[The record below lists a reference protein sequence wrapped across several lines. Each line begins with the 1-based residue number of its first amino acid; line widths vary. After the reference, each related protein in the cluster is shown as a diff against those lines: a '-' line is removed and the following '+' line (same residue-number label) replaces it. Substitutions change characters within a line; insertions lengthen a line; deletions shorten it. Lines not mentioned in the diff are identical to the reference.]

1 MSIVTARTLLEG
13 RLNAITPSLSTAWEN
28 VLFTPVANTPYQ
40 RVNLLVSDIK
50 NPCINDKMYETTGF
64 LQVMLCYPLAT
75 GAKNAYARAE
85 MIQDSFCFGLQL
97 TSGAVKVLIHKTPQ
111 IAPAII
117 NGDRYEIPV
126 SIYFA
131 VAKYPS

>member
-1 MSIVTARTLLEG
+1 MSIITARTLLEV

-28 VLFTPVANTPYQ
+28 VLFTPVAGTPYQ
-40 RVNLLVSDIK
+40 RVNLLISDVK
-50 NPCINDKMYETTGF
+50 NPCINDKMFETVGF
-64 LQVMLCYPLAT
+64 LQVMLSYPIAT
-75 GAKNAYARAE
+75 GTKAAYTRAE
-85 MIQDSFCFGLQL
+85 LIQESFYSGLQL
-97 TSGAVKVLIHKTPQ
+97 TSGAVKVLVYKTPQ

-131 VAKYPS
+131 VAKYPT